1 MVAEY
6 ILDTDH
12 ITLVYHSLPIL
23 VQQIDAV
30 GINRIAI
37 TSITV
42 EESIRGW
49 LSEVG
54 KASQVSQS
62 QSQAKRLSIAYQNL
76 CDVVQFLSQF
86 QMVNFTEE
94 AHDRFID
101 LRRQG
106 IRIGTQ
112 DLRIAAICL
121 VNQLTL
127 VTRNRQ
133 DFTQVPGLVLQD
145 WTQ

>member
-6 ILDTDH
+6 VLDTDH
-12 ITLVYHSLPIL
+12 TTLLYHSFPIL
-23 VQQIDAV
+23 VQRLDAV

-37 TSITV
+37 ASITV
-42 EESIRGW
+42 EESVRGW
-49 LSEVG
+49 LSEVR
-54 KASQVSQS
+54 KASQTPQL
-62 QSQAKRLSIAYQNL
+62 QARRLSVAYQNL

-86 QMVNFTEE
+86 QTVNYTEA
-94 AHDRFID
+94 AHDRFVD
-101 LRRQG
+101 LRHQG

-121 VNQLTL
+121 VHQLTL
-127 VTRNRQ
+127 VTRNQQ
-133 DFTQVPGLVLQD
+133 DFAQIPGLVLEN